1 MQNYSLITSLVT
13 GFGLALPFGYLAERF
28 LRSPAL
34 VGYIL
39 AGVAVGIIPGLPP
52 VNEAMIEQL
61 AEIGVML
68 LMFGVGLHFSV
79 RDLLNVRTA
88 VVPWAAV
95 QMMVT
100 AILGACVAM
109 GFWHW
114 SFGAAVLFGLTISCA
129 STVVVTK
136 ALELRRMTNE
146 INGQVA
152 IGWLVMEDLMSVVLL
167 VCLPPF
173 AQAVQGADVSLS
185 AVAWKVAT
193 TLIWAAVF
201 VVLMLVAGRKVMP
214 RLLREVALT
223 GSNELFTL
231 SVLGCAI
238 VIAYGA
244 GAIFNVSF
252 ALGAFFAGMVMQES
266 RYAHRAA
273 TDSLPLQDAF
283 SVLFFVSVGMML
295 DWHVFLQHP
304 IEITLVVLIIII
316 CKMTFATTFVTIARW
331 PLETAFTVGACNGQ
345 IGEFSYILAAQGIA
359 LHLVDSSMMSII
371 VAASIITIAFNPVLF
386 EAAPKL
392 MRIFTSR
399 YAWARRAAMRPA
411 PFSQLPENAPRE
423 ILDGQMIVV
432 GLPEDGAQAFFDS
445 LLKAKRR
452 TIVICGGGSA
462 PVDRLRE
469 AGIGVLFGSPSD
481 PMVLVQAHVLSAG
494 VLVIPSGTAAEAKD
508 VVDAARKL
516 NKTLPIVVL
525 TKTIDDGVFFDQTDK
540 NLKILCEPLVTS
552 LTVAATAI
560 EELFQREE
568 SEAEEEANRKTVREI
583 INEEYMRTVAAVRTG
598 GASDAAESES
608 DKLQAAAVTVADE
621 AMSEAKRQT
630 PVQKTLREAA
640 RGWGRRA
647 ASVFFWRKRGSDHSG
662 NAEPADEAK
671 PETAEK
677 TAQTPPKA

>member
-223 GSNELFTL
+223 GSNELFTRHCIRRRGHFQCEFR
-231 SVLGCAI
+231 SGGVLCRHGD
-238 VIAYGA
+238 A
-244 GAIFNVSF
+244 GKPLCTSGSNGFSA
-252 ALGAFFAGMVMQES
+252 AAG
-266 RYAHRAA
+266 RLFR
-273 TDSLPLQDAF
+273 PLFRVRWDDAG
-283 SVLFFVSVGMML
+283 L
-295 DWHVFLQHP
+295 
-304 IEITLVVLIIII
+304 
-316 CKMTFATTFVTIARW
+316 ARV
-331 PLETAFTVGACNGQ
+331 P
-345 IGEFSYILAAQGIA
+345 
-359 LHLVDSSMMSII
+359 
-371 VAASIITIAFNPVLF
+371 AAS
-386 EAAPKL
+386 
-392 MRIFTSR
+392 
-399 YAWARRAAMRPA
+399 
-411 PFSQLPENAPRE
+411 
-423 ILDGQMIVV
+423 D
-432 GLPEDGAQAFFDS
+432 
-445 LLKAKRR
+445 
-452 TIVICGGGSA
+452 
-462 PVDRLRE
+462 
-469 AGIGVLFGSPSD
+469 
-481 PMVLVQAHVLSAG
+481 
-494 VLVIPSGTAAEAKD
+494 
-508 VVDAARKL
+508 
-516 NKTLPIVVL
+516 
-525 TKTIDDGVFFDQTDK
+525 
-540 NLKILCEPLVTS
+540 
-552 LTVAATAI
+552 
-560 EELFQREE
+560 
-568 SEAEEEANRKTVREI
+568 
-583 INEEYMRTVAAVRTG
+583 
-598 GASDAAESES
+598 
-608 DKLQAAAVTVADE
+608 
-621 AMSEAKRQT
+621 
-630 PVQKTLREAA
+630 
-640 RGWGRRA
+640 
-647 ASVFFWRKRGSDHSG
+647 
-662 NAEPADEAK
+662 
-671 PETAEK
+671 
-677 TAQTPPKA
+677 